1 MRILIWPVLF
11 VFLILLQGS
20 ATVFYT
26 GWITFDLPFLALYC
40 YAMLRGELSGA
51 LVGFVIGFLQDSM
64 TIGLFGMHMLVL
76 SSLGFFIGLTKEKV
90 FKDNIYYHMIAI
102 AVCSIVQCFAFF
114 ILELIRNGGR
124 WSIFFSYLGDTLGYA
139 LGNALLVIP
148 TILVMK
154 KIYVWIKEDDIS
166 Y

>member
-20 ATVFYT
+20 FTVFYT

-40 YAMLRGELSGA
+40 YAMLRGEFSGA
-51 LVGFVIGFLQDSM
+51 FAGLGIGFLQDSM
-64 TIGLFGMHMLVL
+64 TIGLFGMHLIVL

-102 AVCSIVQCFAFF
+102 TVCSIVQCLAFF
-114 ILELIRNGGR
+114 IIELIRNGGR
-124 WSIFFSYLGDTLGYA
+124 WSIFFSYLSDTIGYA
-139 LGNALLVIP
+139 FGNALLIVP
-148 TILVMK
+148 MILVIK
-154 KIYVWIKEDDIS
+154 KIYAWIKEDDIS